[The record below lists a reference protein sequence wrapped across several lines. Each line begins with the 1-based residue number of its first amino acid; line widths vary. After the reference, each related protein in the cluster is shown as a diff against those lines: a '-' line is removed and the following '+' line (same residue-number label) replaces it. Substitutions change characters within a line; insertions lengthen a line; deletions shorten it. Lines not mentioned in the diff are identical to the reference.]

1 MDWFLYDK
9 DIRNERVNVNFEHIQ
24 LDIQDSKL
32 ISLRL
37 TPCMCFY
44 DELPVPNDN
53 TNRNTQE

>member
-1 MDWFLYDK
+1 MDWFLYDR
-9 DIRNERVNVNFEHIQ
+9 DIRDETVNVNFEHIQ
-24 LDIQDSKL
+24 LDIQYSKS